1 MPLARR
7 RPPIR
12 WLITLLLL
20 LVLAEGA
27 TRLVEWVADRD
38 YSAPDSVTSDRMLYQ
53 PHPFIGYVVQPGY
66 STPAGAKHAVNTN
79 SLGFRGAE
87 VQRTK
92 PEGTFRI
99 VCLGGSTTWGTGAT
113 ADDRTWSA
121 GLERVLNQALP
132 PESPYSR
139 VEVINAGVSGYTSL
153 ESFVNLKMRL
163 LPLEPDL
170 VIVYHAANDARAL
183 RRGQFETDHSHVR
196 RSWSEPP
203 ETFLDDWLWWS
214 HFYGVF
220 RDWKA
225 DAAARTLAGRLYVK
239 HYNSLPKRN
248 ADDIAPGLE
257 NFDWTLREIVALSRL
272 HGAEV
277 MLSTFTWRGGEEPTE
292 RAQDWKKDFA
302 PILERMNA
310 VATMVANQEGTLLA
324 DVRRRGPKDDS
335 DFHDVVHFTDSGHG
349 RVAAVMAGTIT
360 RSGLLLR
367 PPRSGAK
374 QEPRAKPGPGAKP
387 GGSPAVPKASGED
400 PDGDG

>member
-1 MPLARR
+1 MPMARR
-7 RPPIR
+7 RSPFR
-12 WLITLLLL
+12 WLFALALI
-20 LVLAEGA
+20 LVMAEGA
-27 TRLVEWVADRD
+27 TRLVEWAADRN
-38 YSAPDSVTSDRMLYQ
+38 YSAPESVTSDRMLYES
-53 PHPFIGYVVQPGY
+53 HPFIGYVVDADY
-66 STPAGAKHAVNTN
+66 ATPEGVKHAVNTN
-79 SLGFRGAE
+79 SLGYRGAE
-87 VQRTK
+87 VRRKK

-121 GLERVLNQALP
+121 GLQRVLNQALP

-139 VEVINAGVSGYTSL
+139 VEVINAGVSGYTAL

-163 LPLEPDL
+163 LPLDPDL

-183 RRGQFETDHSHVR
+183 RRGQFETDYSHVR
-196 RSWSEPP
+196 RSWSDPP
-203 ETFLDDWLWWS
+203 EPFLDDWLWWS

-220 RDWKA
+220 RDWES
-225 DAAARTLAGRLYVK
+225 DAAARTLAGRMYVK

-257 NFDWTLREIVALSRL
+257 NFGWTLREIVALSRL

-277 MLSTFTWRGGEEPTE
+277 MLSTFTWRRGQEPNE
-292 RAQDWKKDFA
+292 GAQAWKKNFA
-302 PILERMNA
+302 PILERMNV
-310 VATMVANQEGTLLA
+310 VATTVASQEGTLLA
-324 DVRRRGPKDDS
+324 DVRRRGPKDDT

-360 RSGLLLR
+360 RSGVLLK

-374 QEPRAKPGPGAKP
+374 KQRPGAKS
-387 GGSPAVPKASGED
+387 GGAPAAPKGSGED
-400 PDGDG
+400 TDDDG